1 MFTRRD
7 LPDDLEAIRE
17 EHAPEAFVFDTS
29 DFETLPR
36 SQAEELGVIVDAF
49 DPITHTDEW
58 LPPDPPAQL
67 REYVGSSF
75 TIGMPGD
82 GGVTWTTQTEP
93 PSVFVKG
100 RTEGSPDPFVDFL
113 IAEALVQAGLGLP
126 EHFIGFFQDQYPDL
140 ASLTPL
146 SSVETY
152 QLATALYEA
161 YLGLYT
167 RPVFESWTDTHP
179 RLYDA
184 WADAGERLEPRL
196 SDLAREVA
204 TDQTRFAAAA
214 EIGCSALKHGL
225 DLPTPF
231 GALDTAAYR
240 ETGPEYAVVWTR
252 KTFEK
257 LQE

>member
-1 MFTRRD
+1 MFTQRD
-7 LPDDLEAIRE
+7 LPDDLEAVRE
-17 EHAPEAFVFDTS
+17 EHAPDAFVFETT
-29 DFETLPR
+29 DFETLPQ
-36 SQAEELGVIVDAF
+36 SQAEELGIIVDAF
-49 DPITHTDEW
+49 DPIAYTEEW
-58 LPPDPPAQL
+58 LPPDSPAQL
-67 REYVGSSF
+67 REYVGRGF
-75 TIGMPGD
+75 TIGMPDD

-93 PSVFVKG
+93 PSVFVK
-100 RTEGSPDPFVDFL
+100 RRMDGSPDQFVDFL
-113 IAEALVQAGLGLP
+113 IAEAFVQAGLDLP
-126 EHFIGFFQDQYPDL
+126 EHFIGFFRDQYPDL
-140 ASLTPL
+140 ASVTPL
-146 SSVETY
+146 SPVETY
-152 QLATALYEA
+152 QLAAALYEA

-167 RPVFESWTDTHP
+167 RSVFKSWNDTHP

-196 SDLAREVA
+196 SDLSREVA

-240 ETGPEYAVVWTR
+240 ETGPEYAVVWTK

-257 LQE
+257 LRE